1 MGRGGEQLGGYRCAR
16 RGLHVDA
23 APVRWPRRERVLV
36 RFVKMARPGS
46 TRSFSPWPFLSPRP
60 VTRPPRRPV
69 LPGPARLR
77 CASPTVRAPPITA
90 RGAGTPLPDLPR
102 SFFARESNAPPP
114 RPGRHRQARTFAR
127 APKCPRQDGFHFQQ
141 LRGAPSGG
149 QSCPRLAPLLRAPGS
164 GAPGARALEG
174 RRSSA
179 VPDPRSALPPATL
192 ARDLGTA
199 DRAAEAPRGPR
210 SHGC

>member
-36 RFVKMARPGS
+36 RFVKMARPGPDAELLS
-46 TRSFSPWPFLSPRP
+46 LALSFTAPGDAAAPK
-60 VTRPPRRPV
+60 TGA
-69 LPGPARLR
+69 PGPGQT
-77 CASPTVRAPPITA
+77 SVRVPNRPGPSYYGR
-90 RGAGTPLPDLPR
+90 RGGAPLPDLPR
-102 SFFARESNAPPP
+102 SFFAGESNAPPP